1 MVFRSK
7 APLRLGFAGG
17 GTDVSPY
24 CDEYGG
30 FILNAAID
38 MYAYCTI
45 EATSNGKIVFNATDR
60 NERVE
65 YNSESRL
72 KLDGKLDLHKGVYNR
87 VIKQFNDN
95 RPLSLTMTTYSDA
108 PAGSGLGSSSTIVV
122 AMIAAFTEWLNLPLG
137 EYDIASLAYD
147 IERVDIGLAGGRQ
160 DQYAAT
166 FGGFNFMEFYK
177 DNRVIVNPLRI
188 KESIINELENALV
201 LYYSGASRESSV
213 IITEQIK
220 NARAKTVGA
229 IESMHKVKEGA
240 LLMKENLLRGNIV
253 AFARYLGQAWE
264 SKKGMALAITNKQI
278 EEIFSHALENGAI
291 AGKISGAGGGG
302 YIMFMTG
309 STNRM
314 KLVNALNERGGKV
327 VNIHFTEKGV
337 QTWTAEKL

>member
-7 APLRLGFAGG
+7 APLRLGFGGG

-30 FILNAAID
+30 YILNATID

-45 EATSNGKIVFNATDR
+45 EATSNGKISFQAADL
-60 NERVE
+60 NERME
-65 YNSESRL
+65 YDSETSL
-72 KLDGKLDLHKGVYNR
+72 KIDGQLDLHKGVYNR
-87 VIKQFNDN
+87 IVKQFNND
-95 RPLSLTMTTYSDA
+95 RPLSFAMTTYSDA

-122 AMIAAFTEWLNLPLG
+122 AMIAAFAEWLNLPLG

-147 IERVDIGLAGGRQ
+147 IERLDIGLEGGRQ

-201 LYYSGASRESSV
+201 LYYSGASRESS
-213 IITEQIK
+213 IIIKEQIK
-220 NARAKTVGA
+220 NTKLKTGKA
-229 IESMHKVKEGA
+229 IQSMHRVKEDA
-240 LLMKENLLRGNIV
+240 LSMKEHLLKGNIV
-253 AFARYLGQAWE
+253 AFVQCLGHAWE
-264 SKKGMALAITNKQI
+264 SKKGMASSITNKKI
-278 EEIFSHALENGAI
+278 EEIFDHAFLNGAI

-309 STNRM
+309 STNRI
-314 KLVNALNERGGKV
+314 KLVRALNELGGIV